1 MKLNSIFLLLLAI
14 AMYAGPAVAGDYPIT
29 KFGATADTSKL
40 STLAIQQAIDACAA
54 AGGGRVII
62 PTGKFKTGTIILKS
76 NVEFYLENGATLYG
90 SKNIRDYKRIKTEYI
105 SLRTQDSTV
114 QLIFAENCHNLAITG
129 FGEINGQGGKFEY
142 HPNDEG
148 ITRPHLIRFINCQD
162 INIEDL
168 TLKNSGCWM
177 QHYLA
182 CDRLKIRG
190 VKVYNR
196 VQENN
201 DALDIDGCKDVTVSD
216 FTSDTED
223 DGITLKS
230 TSGRICENVVVTN
243 CVCSSRWSAI
253 KLGTESSGG
262 FRNIAIS
269 NCIIKSPDRQV
280 WNDGSTDVPL
290 SAISLI
296 MVDGGVLE
304 NIAISN
310 IVVDNTKSPIYIR
323 LGDRR
328 RPYRR
333 DMTVNNVGKVSDISI
348 DNVRI
353 TRCNNYGCS
362 ITGLPGYPVERVR
375 LTNIAMYL
383 DGGGTAELI
392 TQDMPETP
400 KAYPTA
406 NMNGPLPAYGFFV
419 RHVNNITFSGIE
431 YYTKTPDARPAFYLD
446 DVNGAKLT
454 NMQLPGSEKNPANI
468 LLKNS
473 QDIDIQGNSI
483 AKESA
488 CFVKVEG
495 EKSSGILILNNIL
508 PKSCTVFSPETES
521 KGKIQEN
528 GTVKY

>member
-1 MKLNSIFLLLLAI
+1 MFALA
-14 AMYAGPAVAGDYPIT
+14 MLSGAVSYGKDYNIQN
-29 KFGATADTSKL
+29 FGASTDTSKL
-40 STLAIQQAIDACAA
+40 STVAIQKAIDECANS
-54 AGGGRVII
+54 GGGRVIV
-62 PTGKFKTGTIILKS
+62 PTGMFKTGSFVMKS
-76 NVEFYLENGATLYG
+76 LVELHLENGATLYG
-90 SKNIRDYKRIKTEYI
+90 SRNIRDYKRIKTEYI

-162 INIEDL
+162 INIEDV

-201 DALDIDGCKDVTVSD
+201 DALDVDGCKDVTVSD

-230 TSGRICENVVVTN
+230 TSGRVCENVAVTN
-243 CVCSSRWSAI
+243 CICSSRWSAI

-280 WNDGSTDVPL
+280 WNDGTTDVPL

-296 MVDGGVLE
+296 IVDGGILQNV
-304 NIAISN
+304 AFSN
-310 IVVDNTKSPIYIR
+310 ISIDNSKSPIYIR
-323 LGDRR
+323 LGDRA
-328 RPYRR
+328 RPYKRGLK
-333 DMTVNNVGKVSDISI
+333 VENVGKVSDISI

-353 TRCNNYGCS
+353 TRGGQYGCS
-362 ITGLPGYPVERVR
+362 ITGLPEHPVERVR
-375 LTNIAMYL
+375 LTNIAMEL
-383 DGGGTAELI
+383 DGGGTVDMLNQE
-392 TQDMPETP
+392 MPETP
-400 KAYPTA
+400 KSYPTA
-406 NMNGPLPAYGFFV
+406 NMNMPLPSYGFYV
-419 RHVNNITFSGIE
+419 RHVNDIIFEGLE
-431 YYTKTPDARPAFYLD
+431 YYTKTHDARPAFLLD
-446 DVNGAKLT
+446 DVKGAKLS
-454 NMQLPGSEKNPANI
+454 NMKLPGGTNKMAV

-473 QDIDIQGNSI
+473 QDVVLQGNSVQG
-483 AKESA
+483 APA
-488 CFVKVEG
+488 AFVGVEG
-495 EKSSGILILNNIL
+495 EKSTGIRILNNII
-508 PKSCTVFSPETES
+508 PKSCAVFSGGTEF
-521 KGKIQEN
+521 KEKILESGN
-528 GTVKY
+528 MKY